1 MKFPVHPIIKTP
13 LFIWHSRYM
22 CSSLLLQKFTYHP
35 CVVIIFFKIST
46 TDICKNLILSFTCF
60 LPVIFNSSV
69 KIHLVTVCVSEIKIC
84 HRVYA
89 SEVRISHFKVLWK
102 ICPVLFSVNNP
113 LAWSNIWVTKWMA
126 NNYFFSHKVVIS
138 GFHLLEAIIWEWI
151 PAFESRIYRFYV
163 KKKIVICHP
172 LCHNIQMWKFL
183 VIIAVIKIYARSDIF
198 NHYLCFQQKI
208 NVNYHINQVKRRS
221 GNLWNSRI
229 GLNIKYFRL

>member
-13 LFIWHSRYM
+13 LFIWHSRHM

-69 KIHLVTVCVSEIKIC
+69 KIHLVTVCVSEIRIC

-89 SEVRISHFKVLWK
+89 REVRISYFKVLWK
-102 ICPVLFSVNNP
+102 IYPVLFSVNNP
-113 LAWSNIWVTKWMA
+113 LAWCNIWVTKWMA
-126 NNYFFSHKVVIS
+126 NNYFFCHKIVIS
-138 GFHLLEAIIWEWI
+138 GFHLLEAIVWEWI
-151 PAFESRIYRFYV
+151 LASESQIYRFYV
-163 KKKIVICHP
+163 KKIVICHP
-172 LCHNIQMWKFL
+172 LCHNIQMWKLL
-183 VIIAVIKIYARSDIF
+183 VILAVIKIYARSDIF
-198 NHYLCFQQKI
+198 NPYLCFQQNI
-208 NVNYHINQVKRRS
+208 NVCYHINQVKRRS

-229 GLNIKYFRL
+229 GWNITYFRL